1 MHAVAASSP
10 PAAAAA
16 RPALSFWQ
24 IWNMCFGFLGI
35 QFGFALQNA
44 NVSRIF
50 QTLGASLE
58 QIPLL
63 WIAAPLTGLIVQ
75 PIVGYF
81 SDRTW
86 TRLGRRR
93 PYFLAGAILASI
105 ALVQMP
111 RSSTLWVA
119 AGLLWILDA
128 SINISM
134 EPFRAFV
141 GDQLPTAQ
149 RPTGYAMQSFFIG
162 VGAIVASM
170 LPWLLTR
177 AGVSN
182 HVDTIGGI
190 PDTVHYS
197 FYIGAIVLFAA
208 VGWTVL
214 RSREYPPEALRS
226 FAAAQPEPAVSASRS
241 CAWLRSISS
250 STSSARWCW
259 RGESHCCCKVS

>member
-1 MHAVAASSP
+1 MHAVAATSP
-10 PAAAAA
+10 PVAAAA
-16 RPALSFWQ
+16 RPVLSFWQ

-93 PYFLAGAILASI
+93 PYFLVGAILASI
-105 ALVQMP
+105 ALVLMP
-111 RSSTLWVA
+111 QSSTLWVA
-119 AGLLWILDA
+119 AGLLWVLDA

-162 VGAIVASM
+162 VGAIIASM
-170 LPWLLTR
+170 LP
-177 AGVSN
+177 
-182 HVDTIGGI
+182 
-190 PDTVHYS
+190 
-197 FYIGAIVLFAA
+197 
-208 VGWTVL
+208 
-214 RSREYPPEALRS
+214 
-226 FAAAQPEPAVSASRS
+226 
-241 CAWLRSISS
+241 
-250 STSSARWCW
+250 
-259 RGESHCCCKVS
+259 